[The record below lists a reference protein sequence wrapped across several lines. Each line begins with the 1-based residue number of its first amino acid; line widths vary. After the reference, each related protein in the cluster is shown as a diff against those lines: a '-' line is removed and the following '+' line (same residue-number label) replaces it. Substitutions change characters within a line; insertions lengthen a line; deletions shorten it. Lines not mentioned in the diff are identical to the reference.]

1 MVFVLE
7 LGFAC
12 VPGVTAPF
20 LLVLIVS
27 ETTDSAFFRYLSS
40 LYSSERLCCRT
51 VTFVV
56 LLLHLPSLFPICL
69 FAFVLPNSCRASYH
83 MTKRIPFSMHYA
95 SFFEKRALCFRSL
108 SFAAP
113 PAPRPPRTAAPA
125 RSPALL
131 LFRRSARTAAS
142 KRFCGRLVVDPQAAS
157 QFLSCAQDLTVHTEQ
172 CILLHSAS
180 PVLPSFEFQIMHKE
194 AFSPSHPLSS
204 PL

>member
-40 LYSSERLCCRT
+40 LYSSERLCCCT

-69 FAFVLPNSCRASYH
+69 FAFVLPDSCRASYH

-95 SFFEKRALCFRSL
+95 SFFERREHFVFAPCLSLPRLLRGLPAPPRPLARRRCCSSAARPGPLRPSASVAALSSIHRRRVSSFPVHRILLSTRNSASCCTVRALF
-108 SFAAP
+108 F
-113 PAPRPPRTAAPA
+113 
-125 RSPALL
+125 
-131 LFRRSARTAAS
+131 
-142 KRFCGRLVVDPQAAS
+142 
-157 QFLSCAQDLTVHTEQ
+157 H
-172 CILLHSAS
+172 HS
-180 PVLPSFEFQIMHKE
+180 
-194 AFSPSHPLSS
+194 SS
-204 PL
+204 R